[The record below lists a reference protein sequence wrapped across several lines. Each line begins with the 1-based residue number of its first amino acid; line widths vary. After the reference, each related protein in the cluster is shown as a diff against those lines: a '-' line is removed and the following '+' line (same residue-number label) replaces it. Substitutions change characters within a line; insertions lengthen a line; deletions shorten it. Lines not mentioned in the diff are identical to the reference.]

1 MTLAWLFTTFLQL
14 FLMLQLYST
23 LLQWPSVYNYIH
35 VMTGIKKH
43 TQSRETCKSRHVYM
57 NSKLFLLFKFVLLL
71 FYHLIISTSCP
82 KKQGTK
88 MSDTISHKK
97 KLQYPFLMLQ
107 LSLLQWLERSLYNY
121 IRYDWNHTSHLHL
134 LDILGRCKI

>member
-1 MTLAWLFTTFLQL
+1 
-14 FLMLQLYST
+14 
-23 LLQWPSVYNYIH
+23 
-35 VMTGIKKH
+35 MTGIKKH

-97 KLQYPFLMLQ
+97 KLQYHNSPFSHATTVL
-107 LSLLQWLERSLYNY
+107 
-121 IRYDWNHTSHLHL
+121 TSVTRE
-134 LDILGRCKI
+134 ISI